1 MARGCTPDGAQLTSN
16 AERQAR
22 YRARHLS
29 VAGSVA
35 HASRQHADHRSRPQR
50 WYDAVAELVALQAEY
65 ADWFA
70 VQPDSLQDTATATA
84 TANALRSSASTS
96 IRSSASTHSEATAA
110 TDPPPRQRPRGTVL
124 DVAEG
129 AIPDVV
135 WQGRNA

>member
-35 HASRQHADHRSRPQR
+35 HASRQHADRRSRPQR
-50 WYDAVAELVALQAEY
+50 WHDAVAELVALQAEY

-70 VQPDSLQDTATATA
+70 VQPDSLQDTATA
-84 TANALRSSASTS
+84 NALRAVVGLDLDTLV
-96 IRSSASTHSEATAA
+96 
-110 TDPPPRQRPRGTVL
+110 DVNPLRGYGC
-124 DVAEG
+124 D
-129 AIPDVV
+129 
-135 WQGRNA
+135 